1 MQIANTNFISS
12 EQLQELELNF
22 KKRYDYGNIKSN
34 TKPEFYPLFRFL
46 EKPHGCQIDPPTGI
60 LELSTE
66 FFLTI

>member
-34 TKPEFYPLFRFL
+34 TKPEFHPLFRR
-46 EKPHGCQIDPPTGI
+46 QIFGKTARV
-60 LELSTE
+60 SN
-66 FFLTI
+66 